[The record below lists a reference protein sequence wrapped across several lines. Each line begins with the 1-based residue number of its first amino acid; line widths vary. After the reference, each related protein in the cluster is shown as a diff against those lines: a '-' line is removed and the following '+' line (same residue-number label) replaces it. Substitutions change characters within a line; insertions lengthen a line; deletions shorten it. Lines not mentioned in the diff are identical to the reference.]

1 LLICQLKKLSEK
13 IFFSYLHLNFNI
25 P

>member
-1 LLICQLKKLSEK
+1 MKN
-13 IFFSYLHLNFNI
+13 SYY